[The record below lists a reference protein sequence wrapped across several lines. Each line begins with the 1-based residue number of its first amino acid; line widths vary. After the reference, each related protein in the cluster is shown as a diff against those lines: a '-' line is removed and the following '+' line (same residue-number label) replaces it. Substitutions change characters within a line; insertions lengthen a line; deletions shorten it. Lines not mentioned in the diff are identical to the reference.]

1 MAGFQSQN
9 SPTDSSDEPKFLS
22 SKAALSEVVKRH
34 PWTFALPLLLVS
46 NRVNSQATA
55 ITAMV
60 PLGLAIGVPPGD
72 VMAFAAACG
81 ALLHPAHLPQ

>member
-1 MAGFQSQN
+1 MRI
-9 SPTDSSDEPKFLS
+9 
-22 SKAALSEVVKRH
+22 KAALSEVVKRH
-34 PWTFALPLLLVS
+34 PWTFALALPLVS

-72 VMAFAAACG
+72 VMAFAAACC